1 MHQNRGFQ
9 TISIVLSSL
18 LHCYE
23 AMIKTSVEERYRIKG
38 DEEKKNVYT
47 GRLTFQCKSLKI
59 SQVLSF
65 LSLTRTRPG
74 EATENDMN
82 VGFWQDIVNH
92 LKHGRPW

>member
-9 TISIVLSSL
+9 TISIVSSSL

-23 AMIKTSVEERYRIKG
+23 AMIKTGVEERYRTKG
-38 DEEKKNVYT
+38 DEEKNVHT
-47 GRLTFQCKSLKI
+47 GRLTFQCKSLTI
-59 SQVLSF
+59 NQVLSF
-65 LSLTRTRPG
+65 LSLTCTRPG

-92 LKHGRPW
+92 SKHGRPW

>member
-23 AMIKTSVEERYRIKG
+23 AMIKISVEEKYWMKG
-38 DEEKKNVYT
+38 DGEKEKVHT
-47 GRLTFQCKSLKI
+47 ERLTFQCKLLTI
-59 SQVLSF
+59 NQVLSS
-65 LSLTRTRPG
+65 LSLTRTRSG

-82 VGFWQDIVNH
+82 VGF
-92 LKHGRPW
+92 